1 MEDLV
6 VKAGKSLSWD
16 IKYGGEPI
24 PSVEWWTA
32 DKQLMP
38 DNRLEFWLSVLR
50 FSGFDFLTTQQ
61 KYIKLLYFHF
71 FEGGRLNQK
80 QDSGIRFPSSLQ
92 SKIIL

>member
-16 IKYGGEPI
+16 IKYGGEPS

-38 DNRLEFWLSVLR
+38 DNRLDFWLSVLR
-50 FSGFDFLTTQQ
+50 YFFLLPTT
-61 KYIKLLYFHF
+61 
-71 FEGGRLNQK
+71 
-80 QDSGIRFPSSLQ
+80 
-92 SKIIL
+92 KIIFVVSFFFWGGGG